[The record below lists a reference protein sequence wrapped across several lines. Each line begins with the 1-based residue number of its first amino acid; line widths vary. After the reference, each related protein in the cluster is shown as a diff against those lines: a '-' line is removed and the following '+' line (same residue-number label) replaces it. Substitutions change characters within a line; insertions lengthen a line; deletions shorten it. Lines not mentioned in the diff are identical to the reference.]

1 MRRKIIAAL
10 PCGTRGR
17 TALLSCK
24 PEPEKELRYPMY
36 YLFAGGLQPQ
46 SVPPADGRGVLAI
59 LTPQEAHSAA
69 LPTGLSVPAAPADP
83 HESQFCWLHIDRT
96 GVTGHLRTPPRPN
109 QPAHRLGFA
118 WADGG
123 LLVVDHDKAAAD
135 CAARLTEQGA
145 PLPDGPDSFLVAL
158 LLYLIRDDLPYI
170 QQRETRLTDL
180 EQAVLDNDTG
190 RFLHRMSVIRKEL
203 NRTNRYYAQLCDFAS
218 TLLEDAEE
226 QLSGHSKKRLNH
238 FLRKVE
244 NLRGETR
251 MLHEYATQISSE
263 YQAQVDIDQNRV
275 MKVLTIVT
283 AIFLPLTLIAGWYGM
298 NFPNILL
305 LGWRYGYAAV
315 AIVSALVVVLLIW
328 YFKRKKW
335 F

>member
-1 MRRKIIAAL
+1 MGVRK
-10 PCGTRGR
+10 
-17 TALLSCK
+17 
-24 PEPEKELRYPMY
+24 
-36 YLFAGGLQPQ
+36 
-46 SVPPADGRGVLAI
+46 
-59 LTPQEAHSAA
+59 
-69 LPTGLSVPAAPADP
+69 
-83 HESQFCWLHIDRT
+83 
-96 GVTGHLRTPPRPN
+96 
-109 QPAHRLGFA
+109 
-118 WADGG
+118 
-123 LLVVDHDKAAAD
+123 
-135 CAARLTEQGA
+135 
-145 PLPDGPDSFLVAL
+145 
-158 LLYLIRDDLPYI
+158 DDLTQYI
-170 QQRETRLTDL
+170 QQLETRLTDL

-218 TLLEDAEE
+218 SLLEDAEE

-283 AIFLPLTLIAGWYGM
+283 AIFLPLSLIAGWYGM
-298 NFPNILL
+298 NFPNMPL
-305 LGWRYGYAAV
+305 LGWRYGYITVAA
-315 AIVSALVVVLLIW
+315 VSALVVALLIW

>member
-1 MRRKIIAAL
+1 
-10 PCGTRGR
+10 
-17 TALLSCK
+17 
-24 PEPEKELRYPMY
+24 MY
-36 YLFAGGLQPQ
+36 YLFANGLQPLPA
-46 SVPPADGRGVLAI
+46 PPSDWRGVLAV
-59 LTPQEAHSAA
+59 LTPQELHAAA
-69 LPTGLSVPAAPADP
+69 LPPGLPAPTAPADP
-83 HESQFCWLHIDRT
+83 HESQFCWLRIDRA
-96 GVTGHLRTPPRPN
+96 GIAGHLRTPPRAN
-109 QPAHRLGFA
+109 QSARRLSFS
-118 WADGG
+118 WADGS
-123 LLVVDHDKAAAD
+123 LLVTDHDHAAAD
-135 CAARLTEQGA
+135 CIARLTEQSA
-145 PLPDGPDSFLVAL
+145 PPPDGPDSFLTAL

-170 QQRETRLTDL
+170 QQLESRLTVL

-190 RFLHRMSVIRKEL
+190 RFLHRMSVLRKEL
-203 NRTNRYYAQLCDFAS
+203 NRTNRYYAQLSDFAS
-218 TLLEDAEE
+218 SLMEDAEE

-263 YQAQVDIDQNRV
+263 YQAQVDIAQNRV

-298 NFPNILL
+298 NFTGMPLL
-305 LGWRYGYAAV
+305 EWRYGYPVVVAV
-315 AIVSALVVVLLIW
+315 SLLVVAALIW

>member
-1 MRRKIIAAL
+1 
-10 PCGTRGR
+10 
-17 TALLSCK
+17 
-24 PEPEKELRYPMY
+24 MY

-46 SVPPADGRGVLAI
+46 SAPPADGRGVLAI

-69 LPTGLSVPAAPADP
+69 LPAGLSVPTAPADP

-118 WADGG
+118 WAGGG

-135 CAARLTEQGA
+135 CAARLAEQGA

-170 QQRETRLTDL
+170 QQLETRLTDL

-203 NRTNRYYAQLCDFAS
+203 NRTNR
-218 TLLEDAEE
+218 
-226 QLSGHSKKRLNH
+226 
-238 FLRKVE
+238 
-244 NLRGETR
+244 
-251 MLHEYATQISSE
+251 
-263 YQAQVDIDQNRV
+263 
-275 MKVLTIVT
+275 
-283 AIFLPLTLIAGWYGM
+283 
-298 NFPNILL
+298 
-305 LGWRYGYAAV
+305 
-315 AIVSALVVVLLIW
+315 
-328 YFKRKKW
+328 
-335 F
+335 

>member
-1 MRRKIIAAL
+1 M
-10 PCGTRGR
+10 P
-17 TALLSCK
+17 
-24 PEPEKELRYPMY
+24 Y
-36 YLFAGGLQPQ
+36 YRFDNGLQPL
-46 SVPPADGRGVLAI
+46 SAPPEHWQGVLAV
-59 LTPQEAHSAA
+59 LSPSELRDAP
-69 LPTGLSVPAAPADP
+69 LPEGLMPPVMPADA
-83 HESQFCWLHIDRT
+83 HESQFCWLRADRT
-96 GVTGHLRTPPRPN
+96 GVSGHLRTPPRAN
-109 QPAHRLGFA
+109 QSARRLSFT
-118 WADGG
+118 WAEGA
-123 LLVVDHDKAAAD
+123 LLVMDHDRVAAD
-135 CAARLTEQGA
+135 CIDHMAAQRPALPGSPDAFLT
-145 PLPDGPDSFLVAL
+145 AL
-158 LLYLIRDDLPYI
+158 LMALIQNDLPYI
-170 QQRETRLTDL
+170 QQLETRLTNL
-180 EQAVLDNDTG
+180 EQAVLDNETG
-190 RFLHRMSVIRKEL
+190 RFLHQMSVIRKEL
-203 NRTNRYYAQLCDFAS
+203 NRTNRFYAQLADFAS
-218 TLLEDAEE
+218 SLLEEGEDLFTS
-226 QLSGHSKKRLNH
+226 QSKKRMSHL
-238 FLRKVE
+238 LRRVE

>member
-1 MRRKIIAAL
+1 MKKAVKNPEAEIQSRRIHSKRMRIFLDNFHLFLLAL
-10 PCGTRGR
+10 PGIVFLVIFQYLPMFGLVMGFKDYVPRKGLFGSEWVGLDNFKFFFTSQDAWR
-17 TALLSCK
+17 TIRNTVLYAFDFLIVDLI
-24 PEPEKELRYPMY
+24 
-36 YLFAGGLQPQ
+36 
-46 SVPPADGRGVLAI
+46 VGV
-59 LTPQEAHSAA
+59 
-69 LPTGLSVPAAPADP
+69 V
-83 HESQFCWLHIDRT
+83 
-96 GVTGHLRTPPRPN
+96 
-109 QPAHRLGFA
+109 
-118 WADGG
+118 
-123 LLVVDHDKAAAD
+123 
-135 CAARLTEQGA
+135 
-145 PLPDGPDSFLVAL
+145 VAL

-170 QQRETRLTDL
+170 QQLETRLTDL

>member
-1 MRRKIIAAL
+1 
-10 PCGTRGR
+10 
-17 TALLSCK
+17 
-24 PEPEKELRYPMY
+24 MY

-46 SVPPADGRGVLAI
+46 SAPPADGRGVLAI

-69 LPTGLSVPAAPADP
+69 LPAGLSVPTAPADP

-96 GVTGHLRTPPRPN
+96 GVTGHLRTPPRSN

-118 WADGG
+118 WAGGG

-170 QQRETRLTDL
+170 QQLESRLTVL

-203 NRTNRYYAQLCDFAS
+203 NRTNRYYAQLSDFAS
-218 TLLEDAEE
+218 SLMEDAEE
-226 QLSGHSKKRLNH
+226 QLSSR
-238 FLRKVE
+238 RKS
-244 NLRGETR
+244 GW
-251 MLHEYATQISSE
+251 ATFCGRWRTCGGRPGCSTSTPPRSAASI
-263 YQAQVDIDQNRV
+263 RRR
-275 MKVLTIVT
+275 
-283 AIFLPLTLIAGWYGM
+283 W
-298 NFPNILL
+298 ILL
-305 LGWRYGYAAV
+305 RTG
-315 AIVSALVVVLLIW
+315 
-328 YFKRKKW
+328 
-335 F
+335 

>member
-1 MRRKIIAAL
+1 MVGFHILENLSIPRGAVVTSR
-10 PCGTRGR
+10 GTDDYTQY
-17 TALLSCK
+17 TAVLNT
-24 PEPEKELRYPMY
+24 
-36 YLFAGGLQPQ
+36 
-46 SVPPADGRGVLAI
+46 ADGSYAV
-59 LTPQEAHSAA
+59 
-69 LPTGLSVPAAPADP
+69 
-83 HESQFCWLHIDRT
+83 RT
-96 GVTGHLRTPPRPN
+96 YEDGRIRT
-109 QPAHRLGFA
+109 
-118 WADGG
+118 
-123 LLVVDHDKAAAD
+123 
-135 CAARLTEQGA
+135 ARLTEQGA
-145 PLPDGPDSFLVAL
+145 PLPDSPDSFLVAL
-158 LLYLIRDDLPYI
+158 LLYLIRDDLLYI
-170 QQRETRLTDL
+170 QQLETRLTDL

-218 TLLEDAEE
+218 SLLEDAEE

-283 AIFLPLTLIAGWYGM
+283 AIFLPLSLIAGWYGM
-298 NFPNILL
+298 NFPNMPL
-305 LGWRYGYAAV
+305 LGWRYGYITVAA
-315 AIVSALVVVLLIW
+315 VSALVVALLIW

>member
-1 MRRKIIAAL
+1 M
-10 PCGTRGR
+10 
-17 TALLSCK
+17 
-24 PEPEKELRYPMY
+24 
-36 YLFAGGLQPQ
+36 
-46 SVPPADGRGVLAI
+46 
-59 LTPQEAHSAA
+59 
-69 LPTGLSVPAAPADP
+69 
-83 HESQFCWLHIDRT
+83 
-96 GVTGHLRTPPRPN
+96 
-109 QPAHRLGFA
+109 
-118 WADGG
+118 
-123 LLVVDHDKAAAD
+123 
-135 CAARLTEQGA
+135 
-145 PLPDGPDSFLVAL
+145 AL
-158 LLYLIRDDLPYI
+158 LLYLIRDDLLYI
-170 QQRETRLTDL
+170 QQLETRLTDL

-283 AIFLPLTLIAGWYGM
+283 AIFLPLSLIAGWYGM
-298 NFPNILL
+298 NFLNMPL
-305 LGWRYGYAAV
+305 LGWRYGYITVAA
-315 AIVSALVVVLLIW
+315 VSALVVALLIW

>member
-1 MRRKIIAAL
+1 
-10 PCGTRGR
+10 
-17 TALLSCK
+17 
-24 PEPEKELRYPMY
+24 MY

-46 SVPPADGRGVLAI
+46 SAPPAGGRGVLAI

-69 LPTGLSVPAAPADP
+69 LPAGLSVPTAPADP

-96 GVTGHLRTPPRPN
+96 GVTGHLRTPPRSN
-109 QPAHRLGFA
+109 QPARRLGFT
-118 WADGG
+118 WAGGG
-123 LLVVDHDKAAAD
+123 L
-135 CAARLTEQGA
+135 
-145 PLPDGPDSFLVAL
+145 
-158 LLYLIRDDLPYI
+158 
-170 QQRETRLTDL
+170 
-180 EQAVLDNDTG
+180 AVLDNDTG

-283 AIFLPLTLIAGWYGM
+283 AIFLPLSLIAGWYGM
-298 NFPNILL
+298 NFPNMPL
-305 LGWRYGYAAV
+305 LGWRYGYITVAA
-315 AIVSALVVVLLIW
+315 VSALVVALLIW